1 MTIPAHKETGIILLM
16 TIYRQ
21 ETDMKNKITFEVRI
35 DEELYRKLLVAS
47 AAEGRSLNNQML
59 HLIRTNIAY
68 YERVHG
74 KIDPAKAVL
83 PEESAE
89 S

>member
-1 MTIPAHKETGIILLM
+1 
-16 TIYRQ
+16 
-21 ETDMKNKITFEVRI
+21 MKNKASFTVRL

-74 KIDPAKAVL
+74 KIDPSKAVI
-83 PEESAE
+83 PEENQE
-89 S
+89 E